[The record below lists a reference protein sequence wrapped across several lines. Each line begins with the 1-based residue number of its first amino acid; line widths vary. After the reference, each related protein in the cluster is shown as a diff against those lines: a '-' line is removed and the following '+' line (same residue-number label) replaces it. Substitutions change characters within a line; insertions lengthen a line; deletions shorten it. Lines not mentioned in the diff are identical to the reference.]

1 LAAAS
6 TEAGDPGPER
16 PRERN
21 AIPEKPSASG
31 IRVLI
36 VDDHELFRR
45 ALREHLEANGV
56 DVVGEAHD
64 AEGAVA
70 VATETMPEVVLM
82 DIRMP
87 GGSGIDATRRLLEAV
102 PGTQVLMLTIH
113 TEDVVIA
120 EAIMAGASGYL
131 LKDAGGDQILAAIA
145 AAHSGETPL
154 SPRIASA
161 LIRLIRER
169 EPPPPATR
177 SGELPRLTERERE
190 VLGLIAEGREN
201 NEIAAA
207 LVISPET
214 VKTHVSSILEK
225 LEADNRAQAAVTA
238 VRAGLV

>member
-6 TEAGDPGPER
+6 IEAGDPDPER

-21 AIPEKPSASG
+21 AIPEQPLASG

-56 DVVGEAHD
+56 DVVGEAQD

-70 VATETMPEVVLM
+70 VATETAPEVVLM

-87 GGSGIDATRRLLEAV
+87 GGSGIDATRRLLQAV

-169 EPPPPATR
+169 EPAPATR

>member
-1 LAAAS
+1 MAAAS
-6 TEAGDPGPER
+6 IEAGDPDPER

-21 AIPEKPSASG
+21 AIPEQPLASG

-56 DVVGEAHD
+56 DVVGEAQD

-70 VATETMPEVVLM
+70 VATETAPQVVLM

-169 EPPPPATR
+169 EPPPATR

>member
-1 LAAAS
+1 
-6 TEAGDPGPER
+6 
-16 PRERN
+16 
-21 AIPEKPSASG
+21 
-31 IRVLI
+31 
-36 VDDHELFRR
+36 
-45 ALREHLEANGV
+45 
-56 DVVGEAHD
+56 
-64 AEGAVA
+64 
-70 VATETMPEVVLM
+70 
-82 DIRMP
+82 
-87 GGSGIDATRRLLEAV
+87 
-102 PGTQVLMLTIH
+102 
-113 TEDVVIA
+113 VVIA

-169 EPPPPATR
+169 EPPPATR

>member
-1 LAAAS
+1 MAAAS
-6 TEAGDPGPER
+6 IEAGDPDPER

-21 AIPEKPSASG
+21 AIPEQPLASG

-56 DVVGEAHD
+56 DVVGEAQD

-87 GGSGIDATRRLLEAV
+87 GGSGIDATRRLLVAV

-161 LIRLIRER
+161 LVRLIRER
-169 EPPPPATR
+169 EPR
-177 SGELPRLTERERE
+177 RRPR
-190 VLGLIAEGREN
+190 
-201 NEIAAA
+201 AAA
-207 LVISPET
+207 SSP
-214 VKTHVSSILEK
+214 
-225 LEADNRAQAAVTA
+225 
-238 VRAGLV
+238 G

>member
-1 LAAAS
+1 MAAAS
-6 TEAGDPGPER
+6 TEAGDPDPER

-56 DVVGEAHD
+56 DVVGEAQD

-70 VATETMPEVVLM
+70 VATETAPEVVLM

-87 GGSGIDATRRLLEAV
+87 GGSGIDATRTLLVAV

-161 LIRLIRER
+161 LVRLIRER
-169 EPPPPATR
+169 EPAPATR

>member
-1 LAAAS
+1 MAAAS
-6 TEAGDPGPER
+6 TEAGDPDPER

-31 IRVLI
+31 VRVLI

-102 PGTQVLMLTIH
+102 PGAQVLMLTIH

-145 AAHSGETPL
+145 AARSGETPL

-169 EPPPPATR
+169 EPPPATR

>member
-1 LAAAS
+1 MAAAS
-6 TEAGDPGPER
+6 TEAGDPDPER

-21 AIPEKPSASG
+21 AIPEQPLASG

-56 DVVGEAHD
+56 DVVGEAQD

-70 VATETMPEVVLM
+70 VATETAPEVVLM

-169 EPPPPATR
+169 EPPPATR

>member
-1 LAAAS
+1 MAAAS
-6 TEAGDPGPER
+6 IEAGDPDPER

-21 AIPEKPSASG
+21 AIPEQPLASG

-56 DVVGEAHD
+56 DVVGEAQD

-70 VATETMPEVVLM
+70 VATETAPEVVLM

-87 GGSGIDATRRLLEAV
+87 GGSGIDATRTLLEAV

-161 LIRLIRER
+161 LVRLIRER
-169 EPPPPATR
+169 EPAPATR

>member
-1 LAAAS
+1 MAAAS
-6 TEAGDPGPER
+6 IEAGDPDPER

-21 AIPEKPSASG
+21 AIPEQPLASG

-56 DVVGEAHD
+56 DVVGEAQD

-70 VATETMPEVVLM
+70 VATETAPEVVLM

-169 EPPPPATR
+169 EPAPATR

>member
-1 LAAAS
+1 LAATS
-6 TEAGDPGPER
+6 IEAGDPDPER

-161 LIRLIRER
+161 LVRLIRER
-169 EPPPPATR
+169 EPAPATR

>member
-1 LAAAS
+1 M
-6 TEAGDPGPER
+6 
-16 PRERN
+16 
-21 AIPEKPSASG
+21 ASG

-56 DVVGEAHD
+56 DVVGEAQD

-70 VATETMPEVVLM
+70 VATETTPEVVLM

-169 EPPPPATR
+169 EPAPATR

>member
-1 LAAAS
+1 L
-6 TEAGDPGPER
+6 
-16 PRERN
+16 
-21 AIPEKPSASG
+21 ASG

-56 DVVGEAHD
+56 DVVGEAQD

-70 VATETMPEVVLM
+70 VATETAPQVVLM

-169 EPPPPATR
+169 EPPPATR

>member
-1 LAAAS
+1 MAAAS
-6 TEAGDPGPER
+6 TEAGDPDPER

-56 DVVGEAHD
+56 DVVGEAQD

-70 VATETMPEVVLM
+70 VATETAPEVVLM

-169 EPPPPATR
+169 EPPPATR